1 MYGRF
6 LKSFK
11 GKELSETY
19 RGIYGKWF
27 LGTGSSQAVKGMLEK
42 QKDLTIVEPVV
53 TIRSTMKPET
63 VGVMEEL
70 ADALL

>member
-1 MYGRF
+1 MEDF
-6 LKSFK
+6 LNHLKAK
-11 GKELSETY
+11 NYQKTY

-27 LGTGSSQAVKGMLEK
+27 LAPAAAKLDEGNVRKT
-42 QKDLTIVEPVV
+42 KDLTIVEPVV

>member
-19 RGIYGKWF
+19 RGIYGKWSWAPAAAK
-27 LGTGSSQAVKGMLEK
+27 LMKGMLEK

>member
-6 LKSFK
+6 LKPFK

-27 LGTGSSQAVKGMLEK
+27 LGTGSSKTDEGNVRK

-53 TIRSTMKPET
+53 TIRSTMKQET